1 MWPGLGFERF
11 VSGTKRNNGKKT
23 RLTGMD
29 KDVIKR
35 SEIDIENIKIHSE
48 LIYTEELF
56 NSICLGSGYFGV
68 RL

>member
-1 MWPGLGFERF
+1 
-11 VSGTKRNNGKKT
+11 
-23 RLTGMD
+23 MD